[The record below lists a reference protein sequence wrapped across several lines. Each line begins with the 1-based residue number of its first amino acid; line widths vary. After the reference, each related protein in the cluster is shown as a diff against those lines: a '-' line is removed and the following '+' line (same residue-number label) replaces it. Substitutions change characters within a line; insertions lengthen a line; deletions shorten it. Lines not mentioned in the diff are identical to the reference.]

1 MTESELLARMRKLE
15 ERQAQLEYQI
25 TLLKQAEGRD
35 KNAVNLI
42 RSASQS

>member
-1 MTESELLARMRKLE
+1 MQESELLARLRKAE
-15 ERQAQLEYQI
+15 ERITQLEYHI

-42 RSASQS
+42 RSVGAN